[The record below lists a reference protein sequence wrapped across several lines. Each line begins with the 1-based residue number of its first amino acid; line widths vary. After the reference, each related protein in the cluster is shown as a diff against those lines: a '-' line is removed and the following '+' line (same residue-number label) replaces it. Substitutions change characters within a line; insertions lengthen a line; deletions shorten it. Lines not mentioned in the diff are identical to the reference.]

1 MSQEQADYITEAMEM
16 IGQGYEQPAAIID
29 LPRTVKALQ
38 EGGLVDYKVWG
49 WVKMSAKFLAHL
61 KYLKGAKL
69 AIWQCIALSIDETGK
84 CKRTIKEIVEL
95 TDYSHTE
102 VVESIK
108 ELEDAGYLSVSRL
121 QKNNIYSPV
130 FVARGEEKPKETLVK
145 KLESTP
151 PYQYESSPSKEN
163 SVPSYKELKELIQK
177 EINMNTDLS
186 VWEIANGAYKHLSE
200 KGLKIS
206 GKQKQE
212 LREYLSSLDVL
223 GNEPKPAK
231 TQPKKKED
239 KVNTDIKTIARSR
252 GVSEDMIKFI
262 DRACKA
268 FGFSIMQIDEVALS
282 VYEWVIQQESKGRTI
297 EAFADW
303 ARTDEMGKFIGKYRN
318 SAGNI
323 KNDWARAFGLVSD
336 DERTSLIR
344 RMT

>member
-1 MSQEQADYITEAMEM
+1 MSEEQADYLAEN
-16 IGQGYEQPAAIID
+16 EQPAAIIES
-29 LPRTVKALQ
+29 PRKVIALR
-38 EGGLVDYKVWG
+38 EKGLIEYQVWG

-102 VVESIK
+102 VIESIK

-151 PYQYESSPSKEN
+151 PYQYESSPSEEN
-163 SVPSYKELKELIQK
+163 PVPSFKELKELIQK

-186 VWEIANGAYKHLSE
+186 VWEIADGAYKHLSE

-212 LREYLSSLDVL
+212 LREYLSSLDNS
-223 GNEPKPAK
+223 GEQPKPAK

-239 KVNTDIKTIARSR
+239 KVNTDIKTVARSR
-252 GVSEDMIKFI
+252 GVSEDMIAFI

-268 FGFSIMQIDEVALS
+268 FGFAIMQLDEVSLVA
-282 VYEWVIQQESKGRTI
+282 YRWIMEQESKGQTI
-297 EAFADW
+297 EQFADW
-303 ARTDEMGKFIGKYRN
+303 ARLDEMGKFIGKYRN
-318 SAGNI
+318 SAGAI
-323 KNDWARAFGLVSD
+323 RNDWARAFGIKPPD
-336 DERTSLIR
+336 DRTSLIR